1 MVDDLNHPKPLLM
14 AMDYGYKGRL
24 TQPKRL
30 PLDPK
35 LMSEPTIS
43 LFRIKFGFTC
53 ISRKIN
59 TAKIEN
65 DILLINYK
73 L

>member
-1 MVDDLNHPKPLLM
+1 MINIKIFSIQHCECLRGKTQTTP
-14 AMDYGYKGRL
+14 KGR
-24 TQPKRL
+24 TP
-30 PLDPK
+30 DPK

-43 LFRIKFGFTC
+43 LFRIRFGFTC
-53 ISRKIN
+53 TSRKIN

-65 DILLINYK
+65 DILLNNNK

>member
-1 MVDDLNHPKPLLM
+1 MINIKIFSIVNASGRLRQPP
-14 AMDYGYKGRL
+14 KGR
-24 TQPKRL
+24 TP
-30 PLDPK
+30 DPK
-35 LMSEPTIS
+35 LMSEPTIP

-65 DILLINYK
+65 DILLINNK